1 MVWRS
6 GYEGDITN
14 CIPFEPSSQKI
25 LGALFYTKITLF
37 VEGLDFSA
45 LFWYNANIIKKM
57 KQTRLDYKNG

>member
-1 MVWRS
+1 MR
-6 GYEGDITN
+6 GYYKLYTFRAELSENFG
-14 CIPFEPSSQKI
+14 SS
-25 LGALFYTKITLF
+25 FYTKITLF